1 MLKARDIMTKNVITV
16 QEDTP
21 IDKAVE
27 LLAEMDITGMPV
39 VDKNK
44 RLLGIITEQDVMHLF
59 HDESSLLYGNPE
71 EQDKKVSDFM
81 STPVIFFD
89 ENESVMDVC
98 LCLKNYHFRRVP
110 VTSEGKVIG
119 LISRQDIIKY
129 VLQKRREETAVEE
142 KALNT

>member
-1 MLKARDIMTKNVITV
+1 MTKNVITV

-21 IDKAVE
+21 IDKAIE

-39 VDKNK
+39 VDKTN

-59 HDESSLLYGNPE
+59 YDESSLLYGNPDE
-71 EQDKKVSDFM
+71 HNKTVSDFM

-89 ENESVMDVC
+89 ENESVMEVC
-98 LCLKNYHFRRVP
+98 RCLKDYHFRRVP

-129 VLQKRREETAVEE
+129 VLQKRREEISAEE
-142 KALNT
+142 KVLET

>member
-1 MLKARDIMTKNVITV
+1 MTKNVIMV

-39 VDKNK
+39 VDKDK

-59 HDESSLLYGNPE
+59 HDESSLLCANPE
-71 EQDKKVSDFM
+71 EHNKAVSDFM
-81 STPVIFFD
+81 SSPVIHFD
-89 ENESVMDVC
+89 ENESVIDVC
-98 LCLKNYHFRRVP
+98 RCLKDYHFRRVP
-110 VTSEGKVIG
+110 VTSDGKVIG

-129 VLQKRREETAVEE
+129 VLQRRREESSVEKE
-142 KALNT
+142 VLET